1 METMKER
8 CDIEAKKYQQIFI
21 ADSKEKY
28 YKKLSDKITNFND
41 NNNTQLS
48 NKEIT
53 EAVLRVMKEDEEG
66 EITDANNITA
76 YRFSHMSSS
85 QIEISIVKR

>member
-48 NKEIT
+48 NK
-53 EAVLRVMKEDEEG
+53 
-66 EITDANNITA
+66 
-76 YRFSHMSSS
+76 
-85 QIEISIVKR
+85 